1 MNPALKNDLGLFFGA
16 DKRLNN
22 HPPRAADHTKDAI
35 APIRN
40 AGQPQEIGHKRIGR
54 AHQFAVFLPILRVG
68 MMCEMHDLIVI
79 SWKDHHKA
87 NQPAKEHIYPAGRK
101 NGRMAQL
108 MLGGIEEIEQ
118 NTQDKAC
125 QPDPCVPKAKL
136 CR

>member
-1 MNPALKNDLGLFFGA
+1 M
-16 DKRLNN
+16 RL
-22 HPPRAADHTKDAI
+22 RQYV
-35 APIRN
+35 N
-40 AGQPQEIGHKRIGR
+40 AGQPQEICHKRIGR

-125 QPDPCVPKAKL
+125 QPDPCSAQSQAVQVTRARRLPPDGWPFARPPKGL
-136 CR
+136 SVY

>member
-1 MNPALKNDLGLFFGA
+1 
-16 DKRLNN
+16 
-22 HPPRAADHTKDAI
+22 
-35 APIRN
+35 
-40 AGQPQEIGHKRIGR
+40 
-54 AHQFAVFLPILRVG
+54 
-68 MMCEMHDLIVI
+68 MCEMHDLIVI

-125 QPDPCVPKAKL
+125 QPDPCSAQSQAVQVTRADDCPQMAGHLRSPPKV
-136 CR
+136 